1 MTSLSWIVYVS
12 IDLASEKYIYSPES
26 LFNHNDSELLII
38 NRPHE
43 ITAEKLE
50 AFSDIP
56 AMDLIQTINDSI
68 YSTGYFSKRRA
79 HLLLVKE
86 DNWTKTAIRDLFIG
100 KTVNFS
106 SSSEFKIESYKGRF
120 NKSKLYVWNSK
131 VSNSGVKNDIPFQF
145 DKKASA
151 AIIRF
156 GETTEINNYS
166 DIYVSNTGTID
177 YVTRDANIQQ
187 GNQVRDEATFA
198 RITPSNFDSYHFL
211 ERDYYA
217 SLDKEFKN
225 SPMFKWAQNGFLE
238 LNYKGEKVIISDF
251 IGGQDPILILND
263 LNQTT
268 DSIRFKR
275 KLTNRFPAP
284 GKSYTIKYLEDA
296 VVIAEKAEIA
306 EQFIADYKLGNTIA
320 LTSEIHAKVYG
331 NLPRSVSERYISSE
345 RSYTKALYNGKLLE
359 THLDEISIEG
369 IKEVLRTHTLS
380 MNCGFDIWDFTALPG
395 DGNVIVIGVNG
406 EIKNF
411 KNGELTWESH
421 IKGKPKGP
429 IQLIDLYGRGEQ
441 FALINTGYGI
451 HLFDMSGNYQ
461 TGFPIDLESE
471 ALNEVKF
478 YRWKNKG
485 YFLIA
490 NEENNVVKYD
500 AKGRELDIISVGMQI
515 NRQIDVWAS
524 QRRLFGGF
532 TNSEQFKMYDFEN
545 KRIHREFPIDSNT
558 IPLKI
563 PSELLQ
569 YTIKNN
575 RLIKFDQKGLQFEF
589 ETYIE
594 PRLLNVQK
602 DNSFAVILVK
612 SANTIQLINPEGISF
627 GQIELPFNEV
637 EDIYVNTNHLGK
649 TFVAIIDGLEN
660 NVYLYDSKGE
670 LLNSKSLEGQSK
682 VHLVV
687 SDHKQITT
695 IIDQFIIQYSE
706 K

>member
-1 MTSLSWIVYVS
+1 
-12 IDLASEKYIYSPES
+12 
-26 LFNHNDSELLII
+26 
-38 NRPHE
+38 
-43 ITAEKLE
+43 
-50 AFSDIP
+50 
-56 AMDLIQTINDSI
+56 
-68 YSTGYFSKRRA
+68 
-79 HLLLVKE
+79 
-86 DNWTKTAIRDLFIG
+86 
-100 KTVNFS
+100 
-106 SSSEFKIESYKGRF
+106 
-120 NKSKLYVWNSK
+120 
-131 VSNSGVKNDIPFQF
+131 
-145 DKKASA
+145 
-151 AIIRF
+151 
-156 GETTEINNYS
+156 
-166 DIYVSNTGTID
+166 
-177 YVTRDANIQQ
+177 
-187 GNQVRDEATFA
+187 
-198 RITPSNFDSYHFL
+198 
-211 ERDYYA
+211 
-217 SLDKEFKN
+217 
-225 SPMFKWAQNGFLE
+225 
-238 LNYKGEKVIISDF
+238 
-251 IGGQDPILILND
+251 
-263 LNQTT
+263 
-268 DSIRFKR
+268 
-275 KLTNRFPAP
+275 
-284 GKSYTIKYLEDA
+284 
-296 VVIAEKAEIA
+296 
-306 EQFIADYKLGNTIA
+306 
-320 LTSEIHAKVYG
+320 
-331 NLPRSVSERYISSE
+331 
-345 RSYTKALYNGKLLE
+345 
-359 THLDEISIEG
+359 
-369 IKEVLRTHTLS
+369 
-380 MNCGFDIWDFTALPG
+380 
-395 DGNVIVIGVNG
+395 
-406 EIKNF
+406 
-411 KNGELTWESH
+411 
-421 IKGKPKGP
+421 
-429 IQLIDLYGRGEQ
+429 
-441 FALINTGYGI
+441 
-451 HLFDMSGNYQ
+451 MSGNYQ

-563 PSELLQ
+563 PNELLQ

-637 EDIYVNTNHLGK
+637 EDIYVNTNHSGK